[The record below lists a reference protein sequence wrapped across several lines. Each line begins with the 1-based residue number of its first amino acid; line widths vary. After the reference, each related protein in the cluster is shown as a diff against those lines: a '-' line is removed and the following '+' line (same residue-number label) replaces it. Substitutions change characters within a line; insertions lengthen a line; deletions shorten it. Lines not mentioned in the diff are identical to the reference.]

1 MMGHDQMRYIETPIS
16 GHCWR
21 QKDTLWRL
29 HSISG
34 RVLSRLRN
42 VHTYSILSVLL
53 NTISTAKAF
62 GVICTEQESSVNK
75 KDKSNKK
82 ILHQQQ

>member
-16 GHCWR
+16 GHCLR

-29 HSISG
+29 HNNSG
-34 RVLSRLRN
+34 SVLSRLRN
-42 VHTYSILSVLL
+42 VDTYSILSVRL

-62 GVICTEQESSVNK
+62 GIICTEQESSVDK
-75 KDKSNKK
+75 KHNSNKK